1 MIMKMIPRMIII
13 IFLMMIKVGSIQT
26 TKGRM
31 SEQRRGKNTGE
42 DEDKVDSMMVF
53 MIMMMMMMM
62 MKMMKMLNAAAND
75 DDAQGYD

>member
-1 MIMKMIPRMIII
+1 MVKWEKAK
-13 IFLMMIKVGSIQT
+13 LSEYDLSKVGSIET

-53 MIMMMMMMM
+53 MIMIMIMM
-62 MKMMKMLNAAAND
+62 MMKMLNAAAND